1 MIVIG
6 YQGIGKST
14 LAKQDDHFIDLES
27 SMFFINGHRDREWY
41 KIYCNIAEDLSKQGY
56 IVFVSSHAEVRERL
70 TFSSEDVVIVYP
82 SLELKE
88 QWIAKLKDRYDK
100 TGLLKDYKALIMAL
114 ERYEENI
121 IDMSNFAKNTIIR
134 RVIINDIEYNLAD
147 MLIKLQKNNSV
158 IDWYLK

>member
-14 LAKQDDHFIDLES
+14 LAGQNDHFIDLES
-27 SMFFINGHRDREWY
+27 SMFFIDGHRDREWY

-70 TFSSEDVVIVYP
+70 TFSSEDVIIVYP

-88 QWIAKLKDRYDK
+88 EWIAKLRDRYNK
-100 TGLLKDYKALIMAL
+100 TGLMKDYKALLNAL

-121 IDMSNFAKNTIIR
+121 TDMHKSTENSIIR
-134 RVIINDIEYNLAD
+134 RLIINSMEYNLAD
-147 MLIKLQKNNSV
+147 ALIRLQNHT
-158 IDWYLK
+158 IDDWYLK